1 MNYIITGQ
9 NYNSSLFTQLK
20 DVQIISDTDLAG
32 SGVRFGYDDKLYIPN
47 ETSLEFVLPQI
58 DSEKRK
64 SEITTIKDKY
74 KCRQVLASF
83 YPDFFFTKVKLD
95 KLGEVELDFSK
106 KYIVKP
112 RKGFFNTGVK
122 KLMAQDQLKR
132 IQSELTSELGS
143 GAENFSDSVITLDEV
158 IIEELIDGQ
167 EEFAVDMYYDGEGQP
182 VITDIQYHPIPVNKD
197 YFFVLHYT
205 SKQIIDTYYA
215 ELMNLF
221 TRFNEGLQIK
231 NLAIHAE
238 FMLAQ
243 DKLVPIE
250 FNVARFGGF
259 GFGDIA
265 YHIFGIN
272 PFEHFFEGKGV
283 SQQRLT
289 DRLGDNYGGM
299 FLFYKPKSFQ
309 DGKQTPD
316 HQAIKAHLGDGL
328 LEYIEMDHKVNPVF
342 AITYFKTDDKAK
354 LDKFLSTDFEQF
366 LINS

>member
-9 NYNSSLFTQLK
+9 NYNSSLFSKLK
-20 DVQIISDTDLAG
+20 DVRIIRDVDLAT
-32 SGVRFGYDDKLYIPN
+32 SGLRFGYEDKLYIPN
-47 ETSLEFVLPQI
+47 ETSLEYVLPQI

-74 KCRQVLASF
+74 KCRQLLASF

-95 KLGEVELDFSK
+95 QLGEVELDFSK

-122 KLMAQDQLKR
+122 KLMGQDQLKR
-132 IQSELTSELGS
+132 IQTELTSELGS
-143 GAENFSDSVITLDEV
+143 GAKNFSDSVITLDEV
-158 IIEELIDGQ
+158 IIEELIDGEQ
-167 EEFAVDMYYDGEGQP
+167 EFAVDMYYDSEGRP
-182 VITDIQYHPIPVNKD
+182 VITDIQYHPIPANKD

-205 SKQIIDTYYA
+205 SKQLIETHFA
-215 ELMNLF
+215 ELMKLF
-221 TRFNEGLQIK
+221 SQFNEGLQIK

-243 DKLVPIE
+243 DRLVPIE

-265 YHIFGIN
+265 YNIFGIN
-272 PFEHFFEGKGV
+272 PFEYFFTGKSV
-283 SQQRLT
+283 TQQRLT
-289 DRLGDNYGGM
+289 ESLGGNYGGM

-309 DGKQTPD
+309 GDKQTPD
-316 HQAIKAHLGDGL
+316 HQAIKAYLGNSL
-328 LEYIEMDHKVNPVF
+328 INYIEMDHKVNPVF
-342 AITYFKTDDKAK
+342 AISYVKTDDKAM
-354 LDKFLSTDFEQF
+354 LDKLLNTDFEQY
-366 LINS
+366 IIGK